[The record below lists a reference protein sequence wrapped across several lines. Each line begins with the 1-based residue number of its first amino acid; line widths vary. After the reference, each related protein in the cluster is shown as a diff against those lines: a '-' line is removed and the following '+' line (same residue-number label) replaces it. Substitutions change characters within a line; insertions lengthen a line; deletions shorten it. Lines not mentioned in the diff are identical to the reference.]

1 MAIIAL
7 DDEQALQEIRYM
19 LDPSLVAAEVP
30 DDVIT
35 ARPVLK
41 SANRWV
47 LAAVSM
53 TETEY
58 DALDTD
64 DVRRTIF
71 EEVVIRYATR
81 ELIPVVAQLVV
92 VNANGILT
100 RFQEIDWE
108 ARINR
113 LNNSIDQLLKPYSSG
128 DTDFYGAISREKVT
142 YGKK

>member
-1 MAIIAL
+1 
-7 DDEQALQEIRYM
+7 M
-19 LDPSLVAAEVP
+19 L
-30 DDVIT
+30 T
-35 ARPVLK
+35 AVGI
-41 SANRWV
+41 
-47 LAAVSM
+47 

-64 DVRRTIF
+64 DIRRAIF

-81 ELIPVVAQLVV
+81 ELIPVVAQLIV

-108 ARINR
+108 ARTNR
-113 LNNSIDQLLKPYSSG
+113 LNNSIDQLLKPFRGSES
-128 DTDFYGAISREKVT
+128 DFYSAVSREKVT